1 VTKAEPQTL
10 PHTLEAP
17 GLARRYVAARSA
29 AWPADL
35 VDLTVLLTSE
45 LVTNAVV
52 HGRGPIQL
60 LLLDD
65 GDRLRVEV
73 GDGEPRL
80 PDGPGKPADL
90 DISGRG
96 LMILDRL
103 ADRWGSHSRRTP
115 PGKVVWFEVR
125 HRLPALATAG
135 FPVIHVG

>member
-1 VTKAEPQTL
+1 VTKAEPQPL

-17 GLARRYVAARSA
+17 GLARRYVTSRSA
-29 AWPADL
+29 AWPAEL

-60 LLLDD
+60 L
-65 GDRLRVEV
+65 RVEV

-80 PDGPGKPADL
+80 PDGPAKPTDS
-90 DISGRG
+90 DVSGRG
-96 LMILDRL
+96 LMILERL

-125 HRLPALATAG
+125 HPLPA
-135 FPVIHVG
+135 

>member
-17 GLARRYVAARSA
+17 RLARRYVSSRSA
-29 AWPADL
+29 AWPADV
-35 VDLTVLLTSE
+35 VDLAVLLTSE

-60 LLLDD
+60 LLVEH
-65 GDRLRVEV
+65 GGRLRVEV
-73 GDGEPRL
+73 GDCEPRL
-80 PDGPGKPADL
+80 PDGPGKPTDS
-90 DISGRG
+90 DVSGRG

-125 HRLPALATAG
+125 HPLPA
-135 FPVIHVG
+135 